1 MNASRLCGVPVDVS
15 LLVELKMKL
24 FVLRSM
30 LAVLGFR
37 VWGFKGS
44 GFGGLGFRI
53 WGFRVQDLGV

>member
-1 MNASRLCGVPVDVS
+1 MNASPLCGVPVDGS

-37 VWGFKGS
+37 VWGF
-44 GFGGLGFRI
+44 
-53 WGFRVQDLGV
+53 